1 MICAS
6 QSSGTLSLTKRT
18 ESAMGNSASQRS
30 DHEVNVSYATIMDV
44 A

>member
-18 ESAMGNSASQRS
+18 ESAIWSISSESLAQFLVPTGNDMA
-30 DHEVNVSYATIMDV
+30 
-44 A
+44 